1 VWEAFDKGNDGVAMS
16 RVNMISLTVSLNSFK
31 RLNTVSLENTW
42 RLDVRTR
49 SRFVGF
55 GKGWR
60 ELDC

>member
-1 VWEAFDKGNDGVAMS
+1 MAMS
-16 RVNMISLTVSLNSFK
+16 RVNMINLTVSLNSFK
-31 RLNTVSLENTW
+31 RLNTISLENTW
-42 RLDVRTR
+42 GLDVRTR